1 MCKEPHARPVPMHNN
16 DNQTYLHKEDVSKAA
31 MAQCLST
38 VMIQCSDGSGAKL
51 IYLIS
56 PSNKF
61 ATIAQKHKG
70 SFRELSATCHLFS
83 QRVSTENKMAVAQG
97 LLVPAIHC
105 RLYCTY
111 LSNKYL
117 QRREDG
123 LLMIMANIKTPCKT
137 ELERFVKNT
146 YQKGW

>member
-56 PSNKF
+56 PSKNF
-61 ATIAQKHKG
+61 PLLHKDT
-70 SFRELSATCHLFS
+70 R
-83 QRVSTENKMAVAQG
+83 G
-97 LLVPAIHC
+97 LLG
-105 RLYCTY
+105 
-111 LSNKYL
+111 N
-117 QRREDG
+117 
-123 LLMIMANIKTPCKT
+123 
-137 ELERFVKNT
+137 
-146 YQKGW
+146 